1 MIDLKTLL
9 DLDKNLELLSGDP
22 SNMSGISSYL
32 APREKSLVFIKSKK
46 YLDELG
52 RITSIDRSKFSII
65 TEKKFYT
72 ENLEKLAGFKSILIT
87 SDFLRSMC
95 SLSKPFYDLMYENLN
110 YEVDGR
116 QMGLAQVDSFSD
128 IAQNVFIGSNVTI
141 ERNVK
146 IMSGTVIMPNCTISE
161 GSIIY
166 PNVTIYPYT
175 EIGKNCTI
183 HSGTVIGSD
192 GFGYNFIDGAHHKIW
207 HTGGVKIMNNV
218 EIGSNSCIDTG
229 CFSETFI
236 DDGCKIDNQVHI
248 SHNARLGKHCLMCG
262 KSGVAGSCELDD
274 YVVFA
279 AGSGA
284 APGARIGAGT
294 QVAAAAVIS
303 ENAVIPPKSVLAGHP
318 ARPLKEWLRNK
329 AKINKLIKD

>member
-1 MIDLKTLL
+1 MIDLKKLL
-9 DLDKNLELLSGDP
+9 EIDRSLELLSGDP

-32 APREKSLVFIKSKK
+32 APKENSLVFIKSKK
-46 YLDELG
+46 YLDDLG
-52 RITSIDRSKFSII
+52 RISSIDKSLFSVI
-65 TEKKFYT
+65 TTQEFYQKNE
-72 ENLEKLAGFKSILIT
+72 ENLKGLKSILIT
-87 SDFLRSMC
+87 SDFARSMC
-95 SLSKPFYDLMYENLN
+95 LLSKPFYDSMYADLN

-116 QMGLAQVDSFSD
+116 LMGSASVDSFSD
-128 IAQNVFIGSNVTI
+128 IAQNVFIGSNVI
-141 ERNVK
+141 IQKNVK
-146 IMSGTVIMPNCTISE
+146 IMSGVVIMPNCTIGE
-161 GSIIY
+161 GTTLY
-166 PNVTIYPYT
+166 PNVTVYPYT
-175 EIGKNCTI
+175 EIGNNCI
-183 HSGTVIGSD
+183 VHSGSVIGSD

-207 HTGGVKIMNNV
+207 HTGGVKIMNDV

-229 CFSETFI
+229 CFIETFI

-262 KSGVAGSCELDD
+262 KSGVAGSCELED

-279 AGSGA
+279 AGAGA